1 MLTEELQPSTASDE
15 RHAGEPV
22 APLADLA
29 QTRVD
34 PVAPTSEQSIAIGPT
49 GPTMGEPSTAG
60 PASPGSGLH
69 DEGDPGAEEMWG
81 VAAMSSGLAGASTE
95 PTGDAPR
102 SVARGPPM
110 VAEQVAAMVEAEL
123 GRPVRARQQQRR
135 APMPVAVVE
144 VE

>member
-1 MLTEELQPSTASDE
+1 MEDLQPSAASDE
-15 RHAGEPV
+15 RRPGEPV
-22 APLADLA
+22 TLHVDPA
-29 QTRVD
+29 QTRADV
-34 PVAPTSEQSIAIGPT
+34 VAPASEQSRAAGLT
-49 GPTMGEPSTAG
+49 GPTIGEPSTAG